1 MMTQWAIFRFSF
13 SPAAAAPAWDA
24 TKRCFRSATKPY
36 SNACWVK
43 HGISRQRPFIVGRRD
58 LYSRYGEVIEDIIPG
73 CGPLGGIHAT
83 LRLTE
88 TDLNLVLSVDI
99 PKVTPL
105 FLRWMADTASNND
118 AVVTVPQANGRL
130 QPLCAV
136 YRRSALGAV
145 EGELQAG
152 NFKVTGVFAH
162 LPTRVI
168 AESELAAAGFA
179 LDMFDNVNTPADYNA
194 VTGRYAQAS
203 AVREHRS

>member
-1 MMTQWAIFRFSF
+1 MGDLSVFILAGG
-13 SPAAAAPAWDA
+13 
-24 TKRCFRSATKPY
+24 RS
-36 SNACWVK
+36 
-43 HGISRQRPFIVGRRD
+43 SRMGRDKALLPFGDETLLECMLGKARHLTARPFIVGRRD

-83 LRLTE
+83 LRSTE

-99 PKVTPL
+99 PKATPL

-194 VTGRYAQAS
+194 VTGRQAQES
-203 AVREHRS
+203 AVRER